1 MHVAPP
7 VRVSLG
13 RSWGWIAFCAVCSGS
28 AVANL
33 AGWMLLRVETGT
45 ALAWLLGALAAVLTA
60 AVAARESV
68 PGDLTWNGERWQW
81 AGREGSARV
90 MVDLHGWML
99 LRFDP
104 TKGPRR
110 WIAASRRS
118 SSGGWA
124 ALRAALYSPSPADP
138 LDPPPP

>member
-1 MHVAPP
+1 MHVALP
-7 VRVSLG
+7 VRVGLA
-13 RSWGWIAFCAVCSGS
+13 RSWGWIAFCAVCSGG

-33 AGWMLLRVETGT
+33 AAWMLFRAELGT
-45 ALAWLLGALAAVLTA
+45 VWAWLLGATAAALAAGL
-60 AVAARESV
+60 AARESV
-68 PGDLTWNGERWQW
+68 PGDLVWNGERWQW
-81 AGREGSARV
+81 AGLEGAARV
-90 MVDLHGWML
+90 TVDLHGWML

-104 TKGPRR
+104 VTGPRR

-118 SSGGWA
+118 SSGGWP

>member
-13 RSWGWIAFCAVCSGS
+13 RSWAWIAFCAVCAGG

-33 AGWMLLRVETGT
+33 AAWMLLHAEIGT
-45 ALAWLLGALAAVLTA
+45 ASAWFLGALVMVLTA

-68 PGDLTWNGERWQW
+68 PGDLTWNGERWLW
-81 AGREGSARV
+81 AGQEGAARV

-104 TKGPRR
+104 TNGPRR

-118 SSGGWA
+118 SAGGWA
-124 ALRAALYSPSPADP
+124 ALRAALYSPRPGDP
-138 LDPPPP
+138 LDPPSP